1 MMLNSL
7 QILRALAA
15 WAVVLTHIQQSY
27 YMGKD
32 GNSFWIF
39 FGKYGDFGVDVFFI
53 LSGFVMALVA
63 KNYNGK
69 GISFGINRIFRLVPI
84 YWFYTFLL
92 VISILIFPS
101 GTYLTWWEDFSLIK
115 SVFFVPNSNPNGLGS
130 YPTLYVGWTLVYE
143 LFFYLIFS
151 LILVFKLPKPSVIC
165 AFTMLFIAL
174 IFRSSSFLGHSSLL
188 LIEFSIGIFLFE
200 YFKRNR
206 YCNNR
211 LKIATP
217 IIFFVITTAISSY
230 LNTSLFLKM
239 SLAGLVMY
247 SFILMENLFNLK
259 YKTFRL
265 LKSLGDYSYS
275 TYLNHI
281 IIIGWFYWLFENAKT
296 SVSEIFAIAC
306 ILFTTAILS
315 KISYNFIEMSTY
327 ISRLKLLTIN
337 VFKINKTLISSN
349 IDEK

>member
-1 MMLNSL
+1 MLNSL
-7 QILRALAA
+7 QILRGLAS
-15 WAVVLTHIQQSY
+15 WSVVFTHIQQSY

-32 GNSFWIF
+32 NYSFWIF
-39 FGKYGDFGVDVFFI
+39 FGKYGGFGVDVFFI

-63 KNYNGK
+63 ENYHGK
-69 GISFGINRIFRLVPI
+69 GVSFGINRIFRLVPI

-101 GTYLTWWEDFSLIK
+101 GIYLTWWDDSSLIK
-115 SVFFVPNSNPNGLGS
+115 SVFFIPNINPNGLGS

-143 LFFYLIFS
+143 MFFYLVFS
-151 LILVFKLPKPSVIC
+151 LILVFKLPKPAITC

-174 IFRSSSFLGHSSLL
+174 FFRWDSFLGHSSLL

-200 YFKRNR
+200 YFKTNR
-206 YCNNR
+206 SRSNFV
-211 LKIATP
+211 KIVLP
-217 IIFFVITTAISSY
+217 IIFFVITTFISCYS
-230 LNTSLFLKM
+230 NTSLFLKM
-239 SLAGLVMY
+239 SLAGLVVY

-259 YKTFRL
+259 YKAFRF

-281 IIIGWFYWLFENAKT
+281 IIIGWFYWLFEDT
-296 SVSEIFAIAC
+296 QSGMSEVFPILC

-315 KISYNFIEMSTY
+315 KISYNYIEMASY
-327 ISRLKLLTIN
+327 ISRLKLYTAIN
-337 VFKINKTLISSN
+337 ILRINKI
-349 IDEK
+349 